1 MYDRWKNENT
11 SEVHS
16 DDVLPGYCHFK
27 FASGQNELEFPCV
40 KVGALNVLF
49 KYNSSKNWKFEK
61 LLFTFQISSPE
72 GGITYKL
79 RGSKKTSS
87 QKSWQLLSVFIPK
100 TSLHKEKKSKTH

>member
-11 SEVHS
+11 SEVRS

-40 KVGALNVLF
+40 KAGALNVLF

-72 GGITYKL
+72 GGITYKTK
-79 RGSKKTSS
+79 RF
-87 QKSWQLLSVFIPK
+87 QKNQQSEILATPLSFY
-100 TSLHKEKKSKTH
+100 S